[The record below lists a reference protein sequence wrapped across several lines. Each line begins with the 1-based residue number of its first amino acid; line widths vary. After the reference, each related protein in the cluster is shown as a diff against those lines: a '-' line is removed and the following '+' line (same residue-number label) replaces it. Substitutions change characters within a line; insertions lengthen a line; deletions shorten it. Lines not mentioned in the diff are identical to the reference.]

1 MRLVTAAA
9 LLISVGAAPAA
20 AQQVFRGGVET
31 VRLGVAVVDKAGA
44 TVGTLGR
51 EDFTIL
57 EDGKPQDLQL
67 FANGGLEDTE
77 RPPLHIGLLF
87 DTSGSMSA
95 DLAMARTAAVKF
107 CNLLQ
112 RAEDITLVDFDT
124 EVRVARFGQDD
135 FPRFV
140 ERLRNRKPD
149 GWTALYDALG
159 VYLDGTSYQ
168 SGEKVMVAYTDGGD
182 TRSVMSFSDAL
193 TALKASDVTVYIVGF
208 LENQSARDKLEQ
220 RMRLTQIAEATGGLA
235 FFPATKKDIDV
246 AYEQVQA
253 DVNSRYLIGYISSNQ
268 ANDGR
273 WRRLDVRLNRP
284 DLKAA
289 RIRAR
294 KGYFA
299 LMRPE
304 PLAERPQ

>member
-1 MRLVTAAA
+1 MTRLVMAAA
-9 LLISVGAAPAA
+9 LSASVCATLASA
-20 AQQVFRGGVET
+20 QVFRTGVET
-31 VRLGVAVVDKAGA
+31 VRLGVAVVDKTGQAVDSLA
-44 TVGTLGR
+44 P

-57 EDGKPQDLQL
+57 EDGQPQQVRL
-67 FANGGLEDTE
+67 FATGGLEDAE

-95 DLAMARTAAVKF
+95 DLGMARSAAVKF

-124 EVRVARFGQDD
+124 EVRVARFGQAD

-140 ERLRNRKPD
+140 ERLRNRKPE

-168 SGEKVMVAYTDGGD
+168 PGEKIMVAYTDGGD
-182 TRSVMSFSDAL
+182 TRSVMSFSDAV

-208 LENQSARDKLEQ
+208 LENQGAREKLEQ

-235 FFPATKKDIDV
+235 FFPGTKKDIDV
-246 AYEQVQA
+246 AYDQVQA
-253 DVNSRYLIGYISSNQ
+253 DVNSRYLIGYVSSNQ

-273 WRRLDVRLNRP
+273 WRKLDVRLNRP
-284 DLKAA
+284 DLKSAK
-289 RIRAR
+289 IRSR
-294 KGYFA
+294 KGYYA

-304 PLAERPQ
+304 PLAARPE